1 MTGNIT
7 RRGLAGLAALG
18 MAAPSAWA
26 QSWPARQVQVIVPYA
41 PGGTGDVFARLVA
54 ERLRGVLGQNLVVEN
69 RSGASG
75 TIGTNAVVRAAPDG
89 YTLLF
94 GQTPEIAIARNF
106 LPDVPYDP
114 ASDLAPVALVGNA
127 ALALVVNASSPY
139 RTVQELIAGAQAR
152 PGSLTFASAGTGTPG
167 HFAAETLARRGG
179 APMVHVPYR
188 GAGPAL
194 TDLLGGHVGFF
205 FSGMPAAAPHV
216 REGRL
221 RQLAVSTARRM
232 PSAPET
238 PTVQEGGI
246 AEFDFSLWGGFF
258 APAST
263 PAAIIGRLNREV
275 NEILRDAAIRDRL
288 VAEGADVRETT
299 PDQFADFVRSEVTKY
314 GRIIAETGVKPA

>member
-1 MTGNIT
+1 
-7 RRGLAGLAALG
+7 
-18 MAAPSAWA
+18 
-26 QSWPARQVQVIVPYA
+26 
-41 PGGTGDVFARLVA
+41 
-54 ERLRGVLGQNLVVEN
+54 
-69 RSGASG
+69 
-75 TIGTNAVVRAAPDG
+75 
-89 YTLLF
+89 
-94 GQTPEIAIARNF
+94 
-106 LPDVPYDP
+106 
-114 ASDLAPVALVGNA
+114 
-127 ALALVVNASSPY
+127 
-139 RTVQELIAGAQAR
+139 
-152 PGSLTFASAGTGTPG
+152 
-167 HFAAETLARRGG
+167 
-179 APMVHVPYR
+179 MVHVPYR